1 MILVQNKNYNRKQ
14 LTEKTYNKTIF
25 KDVFIKFTSIDNIVF
40 SDCNFVNVDFGTSDI
55 TDCKFY
61 DCNFSN
67 CDLFSTNFKKNEF
80 KNINASDFDL
90 RHGMLTENRFENC
103 FFLTHVLEDLNS
115 TIIYLIDF

>member
-1 MILVQNKNYNRKQ
+1 MILKYKRLYTPYDFGKIKITIGNN

-25 KDVFIKFTSIDNIVF
+25 KDVFIKFTSIDNNVF

-80 KNINASDFDL
+80 KNINA
-90 RHGMLTENRFENC
+90 
-103 FFLTHVLEDLNS
+103 
-115 TIIYLIDF
+115 